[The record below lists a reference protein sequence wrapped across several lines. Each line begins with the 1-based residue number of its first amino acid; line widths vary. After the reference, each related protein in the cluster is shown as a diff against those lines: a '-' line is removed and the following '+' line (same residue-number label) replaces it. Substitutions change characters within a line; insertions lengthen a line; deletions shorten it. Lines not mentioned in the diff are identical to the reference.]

1 MQLLVEQ
8 FEKFAGVLLQPASHG
23 LTDEQFLVLCAEYP
37 DYRIE
42 STAEGDILIMP
53 PTHPRTGQRNAAIT
67 YQLFAWTEQDER
79 GEAFDSSAGFFLKN
93 GARRSPDSAWV
104 SRERLKG
111 LTNDAA
117 MWHVTPEFVIE
128 LKSSSDRLE
137 TLRAKMREWT
147 ANGVSVGWLINPEI
161 RSVEIY
167 RADGSSEAILEP
179 SEIRGE
185 GPVEGF
191 VLRLERI
198 WKGI

>member
-1 MQLLVEQ
+1 
-8 FEKFAGVLLQPASHG
+8 
-23 LTDEQFLVLCAEYP
+23 
-37 DYRIE
+37 
-42 STAEGDILIMP
+42 
-53 PTHPRTGQRNAAIT
+53 
-67 YQLFAWTEQDER
+67 
-79 GEAFDSSAGFFLKN
+79 
-93 GARRSPDSAWV
+93 
-104 SRERLKG
+104 
-111 LTNDAA
+111 

-147 ANGVSVGWLINPEI
+147 ANGVSLGWLINPEI